1 MFWGFAFVILLQ
13 SPDGDLI
20 DCVLSHQQPAFDH
33 PKLRGHTPLVISP
46 THSTQTMSLLL
57 DFFL

>member
-1 MFWGFAFVILLQ
+1 MIYVSVPLLQ

-33 PKLRGHTPLVISP
+33 PLLRGQRPLVISSNSRKL
-46 THSTQTMSLLL
+46 T
-57 DFFL
+57 FL

>member
-1 MFWGFAFVILLQ
+1 MNVFGFCMQ

-33 PKLRGHTPLVISP
+33 PKLKGHKPMVLEIFIKEVGNFLVSF
-46 THSTQTMSLLL
+46 H
-57 DFFL
+57 

>member
-1 MFWGFAFVILLQ
+1 MTLLHSPSPHSMIYVSVPFLQ

-33 PKLRGHTPLVISP
+33 PLLRGQRPLVISSN
-46 THSTQTMSLLL
+46 STQGM
-57 DFFL
+57 